1 MRKQRSI
8 GEMIST
14 VTFFGLSAYL
24 LIFSLGLLE
33 ENEKLRG
40 AIGLLAATCC
50 GLGGPSQ
57 ADRLGHALRRTR
69 ANGER
74 LPRLAAQSGGAHQR
88 GQDAGHAWL
97 PGAAPHR
104 PEGHAAATF
113 PRAAHCL

>member
-50 GLGGPSQ
+50 GLGS
-57 ADRLGHALRRTR
+57 LRFVIAEFVAKWRD
-69 ANGER
+69 G
-74 LPRLAAQSGGAHQR
+74 
-88 GQDAGHAWL
+88 
-97 PGAAPHR
+97 
-104 PEGHAAATF
+104 
-113 PRAAHCL
+113 